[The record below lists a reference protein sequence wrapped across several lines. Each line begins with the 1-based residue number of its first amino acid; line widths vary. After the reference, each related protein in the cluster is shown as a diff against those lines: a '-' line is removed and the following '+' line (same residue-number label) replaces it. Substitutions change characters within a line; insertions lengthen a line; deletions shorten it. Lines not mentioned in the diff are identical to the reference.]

1 MKSSKTR
8 MLTEGAAMVA
18 MAFILS
24 YIRPFKFL
32 PFGGSITLL
41 SMLPI
46 VVYSIKYGVG
56 RGLVVSFVYSL
67 LQLFQGISE
76 GLLGWGLTGFILGV
90 CMFCDYIGAFSV
102 LGFAGIFR
110 NYRFPHKRK
119 KEETSGSKM
128 PGYLAGIALVITCRF
143 LFHFVSGF
151 AIWKSAGELWEGL
164 TIASPVLYSLI
175 YNGLYMIPEL
185 IFTLLAAFF
194 LFLSPQ
200 MKRVL
205 SEAE

>member
-1 MKSSKTR
+1 MKHFKTK

-18 MAFILS
+18 MAFVLS

-46 VVYSIKYGVG
+46 VIFSIKYGVIK
-56 RGLVVSFVYSL
+56 GLIIAFVYSL

-76 GLLGWGLTGFILGV
+76 GLLGWGITGFMLEV
-90 CMFCDYIGAFSV
+90 CIFCDYLGAFSI
-102 LGFAGIFR
+102 LGIAGIFR
-110 NYRFPHKRK
+110 K
-119 KEETSGSKM
+119 KKL
-128 PGYLAGIALVITCRF
+128 PGYLAGISLAIICRF

-164 TIASPVLYSLI
+164 SIANPVLYSLV
-175 YNGLYMIPEL
+175 YNGVYMLPEL
-185 IFTLLAAFF
+185 VFTLIAAFL

-200 MKRVL
+200 VKRLLTEVQ
-205 SEAE
+205 